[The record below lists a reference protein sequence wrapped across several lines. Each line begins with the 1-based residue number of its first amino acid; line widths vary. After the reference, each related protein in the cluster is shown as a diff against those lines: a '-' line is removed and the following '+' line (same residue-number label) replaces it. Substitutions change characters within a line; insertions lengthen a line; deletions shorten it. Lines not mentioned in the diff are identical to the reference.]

1 MTITESIIPQLNFS
15 LQQSAI
21 NIEEPNDIIQTTN
34 NANGVSKK
42 PKSTASNN
50 TLTKPINNNSS
61 VKPAD
66 SSQLNKSVSKN
77 ASITPASHSSSVR
90 LSGNEQMDGSMNN
103 PKISKPPAKITN
115 DNLFDLVDFSAV
127 KYGKKP

>member
-21 NIEEPNDIIQTTN
+21 NIEEPNDIIQTTD

-42 PKSTASNN
+42 PRSTASNN
-50 TLTKPINNNSS
+50 TFINNNSS

-66 SSQLNKSVSKN
+66 SSQLNKSASKN

-103 PKISKPPAKITN
+103 PKISKPPAKVTN